1 MVGDQ
6 NGAGGAA
13 PGACPVCGEPLYGW
27 TVVDPPGANSAP
39 TVLDRCENCGTVVER
54 GVTVDLDAEWR
65 AVLATSEAGGHEI
78 SIPNRG
84 SVQAALGL
92 DGWAALDLA
101 PGHLLLNR
109 RGLEL
114 LAERAGQ
121 RLESVRTPPSR
132 RSLAWMWQT
141 LLNGL
146 TFHAN
151 FAREWRAG
159 RLRPSTAISRPRF
172 WIDGVVT
179 VLAAPLVALVAVPLE
194 LAASAVGRGG
204 ELRASARGALS
215 L

>member
-1 MVGDQ
+1 MAGDQ

-39 TVLDRCENCGTVVER
+39 TVLDRCENCGTVVVR
-54 GVTVDLDAEWR
+54 GKTVDLDAEWR
-65 AVLATSEAGGHEI
+65 AVLATADGQEI
-78 SIPNRG
+78 TIPNRG

-101 PGHLLLNR
+101 PGHLLLTR

-114 LAERAGQ
+114 LAERAGA

-132 RSLAWMWQT
+132 RSVAWMWQT

-159 RLRPSTAISRPRF
+159 RLRPATAISRARF

-194 LAASAVGRGG
+194 LVASALGRGG
-204 ELRASARGALS
+204 QLRARAGVSPS

>member
-6 NGAGGAA
+6 NGAGDAA
-13 PGACPVCGEPLYGW
+13 PGACPVCGEPVYGW
-27 TVVDPPGANSAP
+27 TVVDPPGADSAP

-65 AVLATSEAGGHEI
+65 AALATAAPGGREM
-78 SIPNRG
+78 SVPNRG
-84 SVQAALGL
+84 SLQAALGL

-101 PGHLLLNR
+101 PGRLLLNR

-121 RLESVRTPPSR
+121 RLESVRTPPTR

-141 LLNGL
+141 LENGL

-159 RLRPSTAISRPRF
+159 RLRPSTAISGPRF
-172 WIDGVVT
+172 WIDAVVAII
-179 VLAAPLVALVAVPLE
+179 AAPLVALVAVPLE
-194 LAASAVGRGG
+194 LVASAFGRGG
-204 ELRASARGALS
+204 ELRATAGGSPS